1 MAPLGGVV
9 ASLALWLGIGAAL
22 PPLASPIFLA
32 APVRDG
38 ISALESPSDLA
49 IVDPENILVEMVQVK
64 SLGHVLHMLVL
75 LAWGLFC
82 LATILGDL
90 VSDL

>member
-32 APVRDG
+32 APVR
-38 ISALESPSDLA
+38 
-49 IVDPENILVEMVQVK
+49 VDPENILVEMVQVK